1 MAEEINDNMDVTHTA
16 EETAD
21 SDVTYYTLEE
31 VKTHNTTTDAWLIIH
46 DKVYNVTSFLQEH
59 PGGVE
64 IVMMEAGAD
73 ATASFEA
80 VGHSPD
86 AKEMLIQFYIGE
98 LQMDDRKKD
107 GAKEKLISTKDGSS
121 SWITWLMHAIVAVVV
136 GIMQRCYMKERKS
149 S

>member
-1 MAEEINDNMDVTHTA
+1 MLQLCSVITFQLLVVT
-16 EETAD
+16 D
-21 SDVTYYTLEE
+21 
-31 VKTHNTTTDAWLIIH
+31 H
-46 DKVYNVTSFLQEH
+46 DESKSTCFQH

-98 LQMDDRKKD
+98 LQMVEI
-107 GAKEKLISTKDGSS
+107 AFSQSLQICLFTSVFETVLN
-121 SWITWLMHAIVAVVV
+121 
-136 GIMQRCYMKERKS
+136 
-149 S
+149 

>member
-1 MAEEINDNMDVTHTA
+1 YRTA
-16 EETAD
+16 SGTGAPSPEETAD

-31 VKTHNTTTDAWLIIH
+31 VKTHNTITDAWLIIH

-73 ATASFEA
+73 ATESFES

-86 AKEMLIQFYIGE
+86 ARGMLIQFYIGE
-98 LQMDDRKKD
+98 LQMVEI
-107 GAKEKLISTKDGSS
+107 AFSQSLQMCF

-136 GIMQRCYMKERKS
+136 GIMHRCYTKERKS

>member
-1 MAEEINDNMDVTHTA
+1 MDVTHTA

-31 VKTHNTTTDAWLIIH
+31 VKTHNTITDAWLIIH

-73 ATASFEA
+73 ATESFES

-86 AKEMLIQFYIGE
+86 ARGMLIQFYIGE
-98 LQMDDRKKD
+98 LQMDDQKD
-107 GAKEKLISTKDGSS
+107 SAKEKLISTSDGSS

-136 GIMQRCYMKERKS
+136 GIMHRCYTKERKS